1 MLLPFGGFRNLALL
15 NNSRLQI
22 QKGWGWITPFRE
34 EITMKRLILVPIL
47 LVVAMTLI
55 TPSSYA
61 IEIKFA
67 FVFVDRFPE
76 ESEKLGFIPGNVLQ
90 VGATVKPTDFA
101 IMEAT
106 ARNLDTGLV
115 LDLAPRQLG
124 AAFTNLEFLHWP
136 FPPVD
141 PDKHKGVWEIRL
153 RDEKGNE
160 AVAKTHRLDKVGAF
174 PYVGNIKVSGN
185 QLAPLI
191 TWDAP
196 EKEAVPAGCEI
207 KYRVRLLKNNGNQFY
222 KSKKL
227 LTDTKEQIPEGF
239 LKLEDISDTYVR
251 IESQCWDADD
261 KDQPVPVELKS
272 ETFRPLKEAW
282 GQ

>member
-1 MLLPFGGFRNLALL
+1 
-15 NNSRLQI
+15 
-22 QKGWGWITPFRE
+22 
-34 EITMKRLILVPIL
+34 MKRLILASL
-47 LVVAMTLI
+47 FLVVVMTLI
-55 TPSSYA
+55 TPGAYA

-76 ESEKLGFIPGNVLQ
+76 ESGKLGFIPGNVLQ
-90 VGATVKPTDFA
+90 VGATVKPGDFA

-141 PDKHKGVWEIRL
+141 PDKHKGVWEIRF

-160 AVAKTHRLDKVGAF
+160 AVAKTHRLDKVGPL
-174 PYVGNIKVSGN
+174 PYVGNLKASGN

-191 TWDAP
+191 SWDAP
-196 EKEAVPAGCEI
+196 MKEEIPAGCET
-207 KYRVRLLKNNGNQFY
+207 KYRVRLLKNNGDQFY
-222 KSKKL
+222 RSKKL
-227 LTDTKEQIPEGF
+227 LSDTKEQIPEGF
-239 LKLEDISDTYVR
+239 LKPEDISDTYVR

-261 KDQPVPVELKS
+261 KDHPVPVELKS
-272 ETFRPLKEAW
+272 ETFRPLQEALD
-282 GQ
+282 Q